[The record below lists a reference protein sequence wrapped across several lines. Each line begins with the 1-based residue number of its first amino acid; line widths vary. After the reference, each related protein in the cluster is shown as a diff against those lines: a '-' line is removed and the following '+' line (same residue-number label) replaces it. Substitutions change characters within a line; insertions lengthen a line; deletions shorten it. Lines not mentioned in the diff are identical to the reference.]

1 MQSWEKERLLI
12 AEGKIEGK
20 TESILDFLQDLGS
33 VPEELQEK
41 ILNEKDL
48 SILQI
53 WLKLAAKAVSIEDF
67 CSKI

>member
-12 AEGKIEGK
+12 AEGK

-67 CSKI
+67 FSKI